1 MFLNARVDIL
11 RGMAQGEFAQGQQVA
26 LGKEVIERVA
36 CLIGDIDLA
45 VAKPLDQVFGRQV
58 DQFDR
63 GILEHLVGYG
73 ISALTF
79 QRTAGNQRS
88 RHEATCEGTSQAVFL
103 TAASSRKKPVPFEEV
118 VMSKRKNRS
127 VAAVGLAT
135 LAIKVASNWARFDPA

>member
-1 MFLNARVDIL
+1 MFLNARADIL

-58 DQFDR
+58 DQFDL
-63 GILEHLVGYG
+63 GILEHLVGC